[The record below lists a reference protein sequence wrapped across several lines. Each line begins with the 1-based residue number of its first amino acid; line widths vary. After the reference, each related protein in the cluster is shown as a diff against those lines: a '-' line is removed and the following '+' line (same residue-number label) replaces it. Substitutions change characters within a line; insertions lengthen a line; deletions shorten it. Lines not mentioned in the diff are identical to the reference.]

1 MNSNSETILVVDDN
15 PQIADFLSGELLPSL
30 GYHTVVAKDGKTA
43 LKLLKNCPIALMLLD
58 MQLPDLTGLDIL
70 RQLSDEGRRVP
81 AILVTAH
88 GSEQIAADAF
98 RLGVQDYLPKPL
110 DADSLN
116 TAISRALAE
125 SRLMRE
131 REILTAQLKGQVSWL
146 KALSKVGQS
155 VTSTLELD
163 EVLRRIV
170 EAGVH
175 LTHAEEGFLALLD
188 GENQQLYLRA
198 VKNIDQEKSKT
209 LRLPV
214 NDTLV
219 GRVLQTRR
227 PYRTAREAQAQPL
240 KVSTGFLVHSLIHVP
255 LVSRGKALGVLSV
268 DNQANQQEFTERDET
283 ILLSLAD
290 YAAVAIE
297 NACLYEQAQ
306 QEISV
311 RKRAE
316 QALRESEKRYEL
328 AVRGANDGLWDWDL
342 QSNQIY
348 YSPRWKAML
357 GFGEDEIAND
367 PAEWFNRV
375 HPSDLEHLR
384 MEISAHINGTTP
396 HFENEHRMLHKDGTY
411 RWMLTRGLAV
421 RATDSLAYRMAGSQT
436 DITLRK
442 NAEEKLLHDA
452 FHDALTGLPNRTL
465 FVDRLTLAIERA
477 KRRKDYNFAVL
488 FLDLDRFKD
497 INDSLGHTLGD
508 QLLIATAKMLEQG
521 LRTTDTVA
529 RLGGDEFVILLDE
542 VRDDNAATRVAHWI
556 KKGLGAPFNI
566 SGHEILVTTSIG
578 IVFSTVGYQC
588 PEDVLRDAD
597 IALYYAKANG
607 KSRHEIFEP
616 AMRERVME
624 RLALESELRQAIE
637 GQELR
642 VFYQPI
648 VSLEKSQMIGF
659 EALAR
664 WQHPRRGLLT
674 PKEFIPL
681 AEETGLIIPIDH
693 WVLREAC
700 QQMREWQQRIPQAQD
715 LTVSVNLSGKE
726 VTQPDLLAVIT
737 QILQETG
744 LKPDCLKLEMTES
757 AIMENNLA
765 TTDVFKGLQGL
776 GVQIQIDDFGVGY
789 SSLGYL
795 SQFPINALKIDQ
807 TFVSKMIKDSN
818 QMKIVQAIVNLTH
831 RLGVGVIAE
840 GVETDGQLVQLKEL
854 NCEFGQG
861 YLISKPL
868 DREAADLLLAEL
880 YGNFPD
886 TVQ

>member
-15 PQIADFLSGELLPSL
+15 RQIADFLSCELLPSL
-30 GYHTVVAKDGKTA
+30 GYTTLVAKDGKTA
-43 LKLLKNCPIALMLLD
+43 LELLKSYPIALMLLD

-70 RQLSDEGRRVP
+70 RQLAVEGRRVP

-110 DADSLN
+110 EADSLN
-116 TAISRALAE
+116 AAISRALTE
-125 SRLMRE
+125 SRLIRE
-131 REILTAQLKGQVSWL
+131 REILTAQLKEQVTWL

-188 GENQQLYLRA
+188 GESKQLYLRA

-214 NDTLV
+214 NDSLV

-227 PYRTAREAQAQPL
+227 SFRTARKAQAQPL

-255 LVSRGKALGVLSV
+255 LVSRGKAFGVLSV
-268 DNQANQQEFTERDET
+268 DNQANERTFTERDET

-297 NACLYEQAQ
+297 NAYLYEQAQ
-306 QEISV
+306 REISV

-342 QSNQIY
+342 HSNQIY

-357 GFGEDEIAND
+357 GFDEDEIDND

-384 MEISAHINGTTP
+384 LEISSHINGTTS

-421 RATDSLAYRMAGSQT
+421 RATGSLAFRMAGSQT

-477 KRRKDYNFAVL
+477 KRRKGYTFAVL

-542 VRDDNAATRVAHWI
+542 VRDESSATRVAHWI
-556 KKGLGAPFNI
+556 KKGLEAPFHL

-578 IVFSTVGYQC
+578 IVLSTAGYQR

-624 RLALESELRQAIE
+624 RLALESELRQGIE
-637 GQELR
+637 RQELR
-642 VFYQPI
+642 VYYQPI

-664 WQHPRRGLLT
+664 WQHPTRGLLT

-681 AEETGLIIPIDH
+681 AEETGLIIPIDR
-693 WVLREAC
+693 WVLSEAC

-715 LTVSVNLSGKE
+715 LTISVNMSGKE

-737 QILQETG
+737 QILQDTG
-744 LKPDCLKLEMTES
+744 LRPGCLKLEMTES

-765 TTDVFKGLQGL
+765 TAEVFIGLQEL

-807 TFVSKMIKDSN
+807 TFVSKMSKDSN

-840 GVETDGQLVQLKEL
+840 GVETDGQLVQLREL

-868 DREAADLLLAEL
+868 DKEAANFLLAEL
-880 YGNFPD
+880 YGNFAE
-886 TVQ
+886 TTQ